1 MMGEVSEKP
10 DMGRRCGMLGML
22 KLLRRVRA
30 VLFSVFLFCFAED
43 ICVFTSLLF
52 SCPVLG
58 SFP

>member
-1 MMGEVSEKP
+1 MGEVSEIP
-10 DMGRRCGMLGML
+10 DMGRRCGVLGML

-30 VLFSVFLFCFAED
+30 VLFSVFCFVLLRTNAS
-43 ICVFTSLLF
+43 VFTSLLF